1 MEAIKKKNDKAWAYL
16 DKLEKESWKK
26 TYLENSKC
34 DNIANNNCEAFNAKS
49 LGASLFLAYVKI
61 KYNIKRKMFV
71 ANLKMVSRMGPLVP
85 TQQSRLEKEKV

>member
-34 DNIANNNCEAFNAKS
+34 DNIANKS
-49 LGASLFLAYVKI
+49 I
-61 KYNIKRKMFV
+61 
-71 ANLKMVSRMGPLVP
+71 P
-85 TQQSRLEKEKV
+85 E

>member
-34 DNIANNNCEAFNAKS
+34 DNIANNNCEAFNAKILKFGSKPILS
-49 LGASLFLAYVKI
+49 LCQDQV
-61 KYNIKRKMFV
+61 
-71 ANLKMVSRMGPLVP
+71 
-85 TQQSRLEKEKV
+85 